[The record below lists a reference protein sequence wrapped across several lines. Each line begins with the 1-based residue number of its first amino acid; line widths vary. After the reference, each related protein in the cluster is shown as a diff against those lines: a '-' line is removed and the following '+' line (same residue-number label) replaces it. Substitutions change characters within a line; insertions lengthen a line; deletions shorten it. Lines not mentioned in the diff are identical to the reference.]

1 MTKLDGRIMGRKVMT
16 APRHSATRG
25 TVRAGVAA
33 ANDAAFS
40 RAWRLWLACSLA
52 GVVIAAVLFQL
63 I

>member
-1 MTKLDGRIMGRKVMT
+1 MTKLDGRIMGRKVIA
-16 APRHSATRG
+16 APKRSATRG

-40 RAWRLWLACSLA
+40 RACRFWLACSLA
-52 GVVIAAVLFQL
+52 GVAAAVALFQL